1 MFAKANNTANSMTFS
16 KTVRLIHELKL
27 GNVKLE
33 TETNSSLDLD
43 PDAYRTLS
51 LLCSSQKSRQ
61 LD

>member
-1 MFAKANNTANSMTFS
+1 MTFS

>member
-1 MFAKANNTANSMTFS
+1 MANSITFS
-16 KTVRLIHELKL
+16 KTVMLINELKL

-43 PDAYRTLS
+43 PDGYRTLS
-51 LLCSSQKSRQ
+51 FLCSSQKSRQ

>member
-1 MFAKANNTANSMTFS
+1 MTLS

-27 GNVKLE
+27 GNVNVKLE
-33 TETNSSLDLD
+33 NETNLSLDFD
-43 PDAYRTLS
+43 PDGYRTLS